1 MYDTDGTFQSVIC
14 QFYRKEGEYKTVQKT
29 AEMSEKLDPNELMF
43 LAGEGELMVRDATT
57 GNLVPLSELEEELKK
72 AEQKIKNQSR
82 CDASTGIC
90 WWQDPN
96 SNVVFVLRI
105 IKESPAALTR
115 IKPGDALVKVMFRS
129 NAASVLP

>member
-1 MYDTDGTFQSVIC
+1 
-14 QFYRKEGEYKTVQKT
+14 
-29 AEMSEKLDPNELMF
+29 MSEKLDPNELMF

-57 GNLVPLSELEEELKK
+57 GKLVPLSELEDELKK
-72 AEQKIKNQSR
+72 AEEKIRNQSR
-82 CDASTGIC
+82 SDASTGIC

-115 IKPGDALVKVMFRS
+115 IKPGDALVKVIFRF

>member
-1 MYDTDGTFQSVIC
+1 MSDT
-14 QFYRKEGEYKTVQKT
+14 
-29 AEMSEKLDPNELMF
+29 EKLDPNELMF

-57 GNLVPLSELEEELKK
+57 GELVPLSKLEDELKK

-82 CDASTGIC
+82 RDASTGIC
-90 WWQDPN
+90 WWQDPD

-115 IKPGDALVKVMFRS
+115 IKPGDALVKVPFRS
-129 NAASVLP
+129 NAASVLS